1 MKNSPKHRVALNFDL
16 FQNKL
21 KEYGFKNP
29 LEAYKELGKEL
40 KKNGF
45 VKRQQ
50 SSWFSKENLNE
61 TQVALIVTKITKKI
75 PWLSDCVKH
84 FTATTEEAAHDILPM
99 AKENKNLEDLI
110 DFNQPEGQQNNARK
124 AIHFDLS
131 VSEIDKYYENRS
143 IPYSK
148 IRKVMDKYDFKH
160 QQGSG
165 YVTEHSYP
173 LEKIQEVVDSL
184 KMNVDNFE
192 DIVKHLD
199 LTFVEHQ
206 WDLVPMIKG
215 EFDFTKNLAN
225 LNGTSLF
232 QAPQTQVIQNFS
244 VNTNVKVNDNVME

>member
-1 MKNSPKHRVALNFDL
+1 MVGRGVALNFDL
-16 FQNKL
+16 YQNKL

-29 LEAYKELGKEL
+29 LKAYRILGKEL
-40 KKNGF
+40 EKLGYE
-45 VKRQQ
+45 KRQQ
-50 SSWFSKENLNE
+50 SSWFNKNE
-61 TQVALIVTKITKKI
+61 YSYSDVTLKIKKLCKKL

-84 FTATTEEAAHDILPM
+84 FTATTEEAAHDILPI

-143 IPYSK
+143 LPYSK

-232 QAPQTQVIQNFS
+232 QAPQTQVKQIFS